1 MTYRS
6 ACVHEGNIHHAPLH
20 LARSVVVLT
29 TRYSLLA
36 VQAGNYITEELVT
49 TVVTMI
55 AQADELHAYVTQR
68 LFVAIQDDIG
78 KVCAALVNARWISCA
93 CIPLP

>member
-1 MTYRS
+1 MP
-6 ACVHEGNIHHAPLH
+6 HE
-20 LARSVVVLT
+20 SMVTVLT
-29 TRYSLLA
+29 SRRV

-78 KVCAALVNARWISCA
+78 KVCAAWVRRAG
-93 CIPLP
+93 